1 MGRNSV
7 EKDSRASRRGDPAQQ
22 GRSLN
27 LGTKPGA
34 GLGSVIGW
42 RSARKLAT
50 GLATAT
56 MRCHAIGRGA
66 EVTTGKEPHLGDRV
80 TSFGNLVPGELMRLS
95 YLPILR
101 SGQEGGPPRQ
111 KVGAL
116 LFQDSHDIPFRSRNN
131 AKTIFFFFFFLLFFF
146 SISHTFYPTVY
157 DSFLRGEGGFS
168 SIYSIENEKWKFMD
182 MCRFD
187 KS

>member
-1 MGRNSV
+1 M

-101 SGQEGGPPRQ
+101 SGQEGGPPD
-111 KVGAL
+111 KKSV
-116 LFQDSHDIPFRSRNN
+116 LFFSKIATIYRLDHAIMQRRSFFSSSSCSSFFLFRILFIPQFTIPFYGGRGDSRRY
-131 AKTIFFFFFFLLFFF
+131 IQ
-146 SISHTFYPTVY
+146 
-157 DSFLRGEGGFS
+157 
-168 SIYSIENEKWKFMD
+168 
-182 MCRFD
+182 
-187 KS
+187 

>member
-1 MGRNSV
+1 M

-56 MRCHAIGRGA
+56 MRCHAIGRGT

-95 YLPILR
+95 YLPILC

-116 LFQDSHDIPFRSRNN
+116 LFQDSRDIPFRSRNN
-131 AKTIFFFFFFLLFFF
+131 AKTIFFSSSSCSSFFLFRILFIPQFT
-146 SISHTFYPTVY
+146 IPFYGGKR
-157 DSFLRGEGGFS
+157 DSRRY
-168 SIYSIENEKWKFMD
+168 IQ
-182 MCRFD
+182 
-187 KS
+187 